1 VDSHQQNDLCSGCGQ
16 RSSCGSVYQK
26 LGTARGPSV
35 LGKSLI
41 AFILPIVLFLLV
53 LAASDRLFRGRI
65 ENTDLRMLA
74 GILPS
79 LVVSIVGV
87 WAARKIF
94 LSRTECDRQGEPSSK
109 LKA

>member
-1 VDSHQQNDLCSGCGQ
+1 MDSNQQNELCSSCGQ

-41 AFILPIVLFLLV
+41 AFVLPIVLFLLA
-53 LAASDRLFRGRI
+53 LAVSDHLLRGRI
-65 ENTDLRMLA
+65 EDVDLRMLA

-79 LVVSIVGV
+79 LVVSIAGVG
-87 WAARKIF
+87 AARRIF
-94 LSRTECDRQGEPSSK
+94 LSRAGCDRQGEPSSK